1 MPVLLTETYLHI
13 VNPWLL
19 LIGLALILPA
29 VLHGM
34 LIPTALLALGAILLI
49 TSKFFRTWVTT
60 QAILVAAAIRNLW
73 NKELVWRKEEKD

>member
-1 MPVLLTETYLHI
+1 
-13 VNPWLL
+13 
-19 LIGLALILPA
+19 
-29 VLHGM
+29 M
-34 LIPTALLALGAILLI
+34 LIPTALLVLGAILLI